1 MYTPKY
7 NQQTDFEK
15 ETLGDIRA
23 RKQELIKIREEMQRE
38 MNCATQESIMIQ
50 QVLLNLTNG
59 IGNVAP
65 LFPPQFMN
73 GPQFGFQAPSFH
85 GNSGVPPVPSAH
97 LSHCNHSHNL
107 NPNEVFKSHAAINHE
122 EIEKLTMFKR
132 NALNFLKGRLE
143 ALEAAYVV
151 VDDRPTGKLS
161 DAVKLEIINIKDFL
175 ANNN

>member
-7 NQQTDFEK
+7 TQQTDFNK
-15 ETLGDIRA
+15 ETLGDIRI
-23 RKQELIKIREEMQRE
+23 RQQELNKTRNELQHE
-38 MNCATQESIMIQ
+38 MNCNAQESILIQ
-50 QVLLNLTNG
+50 QVLQGLMG
-59 IGNVAP
+59 AVGYPAP
-65 LFPPQFMN
+65 PFPPQFMN
-73 GPQFGFQAPSFH
+73 GPQFGFQATSFH
-85 GNSGVPPVPSAH
+85 GNGGVPPAPSAH
-97 LSHCNHSHNL
+97 HSHCNHSRNL
-107 NPNEVFKSHAAINHE
+107 NPNEVFKSQAVFNHE

-175 ANNN
+175 ANNS